1 MISMSS
7 NNQILDKIIE
17 GTQHEEQ
24 VTINY
29 NDEPYTFTLR
39 PLTAKQLSKIQNLER
54 KGMSIQITGNGQ
66 AKPFKI
72 NAGSLAENQ
81 MEAMINGISLSL
93 DASLDK
99 VKLLPSDLVESLFQ
113 EVIKVSNVTEQDLVL
128 IRNFQ

>member
-1 MISMSS
+1 MS

-17 GTQHEEQ
+17 GTQAEEQ
-24 VTINY
+24 ITINY
-29 NDEPYTFTLR
+29 NGEPYSFTLK

-54 KGMSIQITGNGQ
+54 KGMTIQITGNGQ

-72 NAGSLAENQ
+72 NAGTLAENQ

-93 DASLDK
+93 DAPVEK
-99 VKLLPSDLVESLFQ
+99 VRELPTDLVELLFQ
-113 EVIKVSNVTEQDLVL
+113 EVVRVSNVTEQDLVL

>member
-1 MISMSS
+1 MSA

-17 GTQHEEQ
+17 GSQAEEQ

-29 NDEPYTFTLR
+29 NDEPYTFTFH

-54 KGMSIQITGNGQ
+54 KGMSIQIMNNGQ

-81 MEAMINGISLSL
+81 MEAMINSISLSL
-93 DASLDK
+93 DAPLDK
-99 VKLLPSDLVESLFQ
+99 VKQLPPDLVELLFQ
-113 EVIKVSNVTEQDLVL
+113 EVVRVSNVSEEELIL

>member
-1 MISMSS
+1 MGI

-17 GTQHEEQ
+17 GSQATEE
-24 VTINY
+24 VEINY
-29 NDEPYTFTLR
+29 NNEPYTFTLH

-54 KGMSIQITGNGQ
+54 KGMTIQITANGQ

-81 MEAMINGISLSL
+81 MEAMINGISMSL

-99 VKLLPSDLVESLFQ
+99 VKRLPPELIETLFK
-113 EVIKVSNVTEQDLVL
+113 EVVRVSNVSEQDLVL

>member
-1 MISMSS
+1 M
-7 NNQILDKIIE
+7 NNQLLDKIIE
-17 GTQHEEQ
+17 GSQAEEQ

-29 NDEPYTFTLR
+29 NNEPYTFTLK

-54 KGMSIQITGNGQ
+54 KGMSIQIMSNGQ

-81 MEAMINGISLSL
+81 MDAMINAISLSL
-93 DASLDK
+93 DAPLDK
-99 VKLLPSDLVESLFQ
+99 VKLLPPDLVELLFQ
-113 EVIKVSNVTEQDLVL
+113 EVVKVSNVDEEELIL